1 MYEESDRILRH
12 LPGGSRSAIVPQL
25 ACDQSI
31 QLGFADVATAIGTGA
46 GFILGDAKV
55 ETVLKNRND
64 LQRPMGVE
72 RGAEEEEIKVFLGC
86 ILNYVEL
93 MATFPLTAAGY

>member
-1 MYEESDRILRH
+1 M
-12 LPGGSRSAIVPQL
+12 
-25 ACDQSI
+25 
-31 QLGFADVATAIGTGA
+31 ATAIGTGA

-55 ETVLKNRND
+55 ETVLKNR
-64 LQRPMGVE
+64 RPMGVE
-72 RGAEEEEIKVFLGC
+72 RGAEEEELKVFLGC